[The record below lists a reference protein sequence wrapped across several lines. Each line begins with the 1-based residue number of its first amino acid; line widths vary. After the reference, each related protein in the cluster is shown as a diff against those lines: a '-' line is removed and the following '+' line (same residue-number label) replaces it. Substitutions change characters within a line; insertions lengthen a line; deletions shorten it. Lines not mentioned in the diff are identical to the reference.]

1 MSDPVSSMDVEDV
14 LSSIRRLVSEEAKAT
29 EPSRES
35 PQLGRQPD
43 IHEEA
48 ENAAREAV
56 SQIND
61 APPTDQTGVLA
72 GVPPSNEISPPQ
84 PDADQA
90 QVSFRHKT
98 AAPRPGVDKKLV
110 LTAALRV
117 AEAENNPPQ
126 ALDGDVAEPSVTPE
140 RPKRPGRPHLRSV
153 SDDAIMSGGAGE
165 GAEVGVDAQTKNEID
180 HSLGGVS
187 RSNKLDFAPE
197 DTLFERAKRAM
208 ESVKSTPVEPPA
220 YVFNPEV
227 KPTAPEVAQRPVS
240 FAPAPLN
247 EMPMPE
253 QSVDEDQNDA
263 ETTVPTTVP
272 TEAEPTPQPD
282 EAAAETGP
290 SASPFSPGGG
300 ALDPTQ
306 TDTKSDLEDDLP
318 SVNFVEEEESILD
331 EETLR
336 DMVSQMVREELQG
349 ELGDRI
355 TRNVRK
361 LVRREIQ
368 RALASREFE

>member
-35 PQLGRQPD
+35 PQLGRQTD
-43 IHEEA
+43 IHEET
-48 ENAAREAV
+48 ENAASEAV
-56 SQIND
+56 SQINND
-61 APPTDQTGVLA
+61 ASIGQADVLA
-72 GVPPSNEISPPQ
+72 GVPPSNEISRQQ
-84 PDADQA
+84 PVAQDDA

-98 AAPRPGVDKKLV
+98 AAPRGGVDKKLV

-117 AEAENNPPQ
+117 AEAENNGPQ
-126 ALDGDVAEPSVTPE
+126 GSGDDVAEATSASE
-140 RPKRPGRPHLRSV
+140 RPRRPGHPHLRSV
-153 SDDAIMSGGAGE
+153 SDDASASGGPSDTANNAPDAGAND
-165 GAEVGVDAQTKNEID
+165 GAD
-180 HSLGGVS
+180 HRLGGVS
-187 RSNKLDFAPE
+187 RGNKLDFAPE

-208 ESVKSTPVEPPA
+208 ESVKSTPIEPPA
-220 YVFNPEV
+220 YVFDPEV
-227 KPTAPEVAQRPVS
+227 KPTSPEVAERPV
-240 FAPAPLN
+240 APSPTPVE
-247 EMPMPE
+247 EMRVPE
-253 QSVDEDQNDA
+253 QAPDEGQNEVEVA
-263 ETTVPTTVP
+263 APIG
-272 TEAEPTPQPD
+272 TEASSEFI
-282 EAAAETGP
+282 ESAAATSA
-290 SASPFSPGGG
+290 SASPFSASGGT
-300 ALDPTQ
+300 LDPAHAEAE
-306 TDTKSDLEDDLP
+306 SDLEDDLP

-336 DMVSQMVREELQG
+336 DMVSEMVREELQG